1 MSGAQNT
8 NLLLTNYVNLG
19 GLLYLSVFR
28 LPSLKYGDNYG
39 VWRRK
44 WQPPPEF
51 LPREPHGQ
59 RSLEG
64 PWGHKEL
71 DTT

>member
-19 GLLYLSVFR
+19 GLLYLSVFQ
-28 LPSLKYGDNYG
+28 LLSLKYGDNYS

-44 WQPPPEF
+44 WQLTLEF
-51 LPREPHGQ
+51 LLEEAHGQ